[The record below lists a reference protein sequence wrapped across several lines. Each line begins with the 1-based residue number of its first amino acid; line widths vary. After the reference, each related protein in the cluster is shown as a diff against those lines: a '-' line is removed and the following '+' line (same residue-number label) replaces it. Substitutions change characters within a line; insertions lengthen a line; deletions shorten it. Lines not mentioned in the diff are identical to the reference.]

1 MSGPQGTQMCD
12 VGISYGRA
20 IEELDLVVEH
30 RDRVNELLTEKVIQ
44 ARHAGASW
52 EFLAA
57 TLGIDKQTAVR
68 RYRSLSG

>member
-1 MSGPQGTQMCD
+1 MATTYTQ
-12 VGISYGRA
+12 A
-20 IEELDLVVEH
+20 IRELDLVIEH

-57 TLGIDKQTAVR
+57 TLGIDKKTAVK
-68 RYRSLSG
+68 RYKHLSG